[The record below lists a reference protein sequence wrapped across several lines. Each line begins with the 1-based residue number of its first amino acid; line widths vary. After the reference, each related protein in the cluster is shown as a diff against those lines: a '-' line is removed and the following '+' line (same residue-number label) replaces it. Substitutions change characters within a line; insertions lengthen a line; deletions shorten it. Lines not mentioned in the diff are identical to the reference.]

1 MDTTVF
7 QINILIYTKRGLIA
21 GRIMD
26 KHVQIT
32 NNTNLSVEFKIIT
45 SVNAEFLIQV
55 IANMPPCKI

>member
-7 QINILIYTKRGLIA
+7 KINIPIYTKRGPIA

-32 NNTNLSVEFKIIT
+32 NNTSLHAEVKIIT
-45 SVNAEFLIQV
+45 SVNVALQTQA
-55 IANMPPCKI
+55 IANMPLSKI

>member
-7 QINILIYTKRGLIA
+7 QINIPIYTKRGLIA

-32 NNTNLSVEFKIIT
+32 NNTNLNAEFKIIT
-45 SVNAEFLIQV
+45 SVNAALLIQV